1 MPYGVELYL
10 DQDAESA
17 IRQTWE
23 AIAAAGLDSYMLDS
37 NVRPHVSLAISD
49 HIDQHDLIKTTAD
62 FAASL
67 QPIRLTLASI
77 GSFPTAEGVL
87 FYGVTVNHVLLEVHA
102 EYSRIFNHYA
112 RQPYAYYRVGT
123 WVPHCT
129 LAIGLSP
136 EQMASAQEIARRTP
150 LPIYSTT
157 YEMGLVHATA
167 GATESLAVFRLGK
180 PA

>member
-10 DQDAESA
+10 DQAAEDAV
-17 IRQTWE
+17 RQTWE
-23 AIAAAGLDSYMLDS
+23 AIAAAGLDSYMIDS
-37 NVRPHVSLAISD
+37 GVRPHVSLAISD
-49 HIDQHDLIKTTAD
+49 HIDHSELIKATTE

-67 QPIRLTLASI
+67 HPIRITLASI

-87 FYGVTVNHVLLEVHA
+87 FFGVTVTHTLLEVHA
-102 EYSRIFNHYA
+102 EYSRIFNLHA

-136 EQMASAQEIARRTP
+136 EQMATAQEIARQCP
-150 LPIYSTT
+150 LPLYSTT
-157 YEMGLVHATA
+157 YEIGLVHASPGSA
-167 GATESLAVFRLGK
+167 EVLALFRLGK
-180 PA
+180 PV